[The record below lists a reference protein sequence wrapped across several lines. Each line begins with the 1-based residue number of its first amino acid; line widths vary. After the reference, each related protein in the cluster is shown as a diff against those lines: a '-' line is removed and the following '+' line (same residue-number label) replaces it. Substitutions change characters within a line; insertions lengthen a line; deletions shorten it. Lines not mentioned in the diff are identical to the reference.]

1 MAINVS
7 VVKHGTESSMSL
19 VRRFSKRVL
28 GAGIV
33 RKVKSSRYRIRQE
46 SRGKRRTSALRRVE
60 KHLKTEEKERMGLIE
75 PKDPKRGGPH
85 RG

>member
-7 VVKHGTESSMSL
+7 VVKNGNESSMSL

-33 RKVKSSRYRIRQE
+33 RKVKGTRYKLRDV
-46 SRGKRRTSALRRVE
+46 SKNKRRASALRRVE
-60 KHLKTEEKERMGLIE
+60 KRAKIEEKERLGLIE
-75 PKDPKRGGPH
+75 PKAPRGH
-85 RG
+85 RS